1 MYRIGMTTTQAAA
14 VGCALLLSA
23 CANQTDP
30 PPSMPS
36 PPGEASVTVPTSTA
50 APGTQIDVRAVGF
63 AASTTVEVGFGPPNS
78 EFSVVSQA
86 STNAAGELNTNIT
99 IPESARR
106 GRPYVVV
113 VQERDHEPR
122 AVSDPFVV
130 GSAGDSVSVHGRLT
144 DEGVE
149 CPAMRDP
156 AGTLYTLA
164 TGDLDWGP
172 GTQVMVRGTI
182 AGMSTCMQG
191 TTISVSSIER
201 H

>member
-1 MYRIGMTTTQAAA
+1 MYRNGITITQAAA
-14 VGCALLLSA
+14 VGCVFLLSA
-23 CANQTDP
+23 CAGQADP

-36 PPGEASVTVPTSTA
+36 PPGEASVTVPVSTA
-50 APGTQIDVRAVGF
+50 APGTRIDVQAGGF
-63 AASTTVEVGFGPPNS
+63 AVSTTVEVGFGPPNS
-78 EFSVVSQA
+78 EFTVVSQA
-86 STNAAGELNTNIT
+86 NTSAAGELNTSIT
-99 IPESARR
+99 IPASAMR

-122 AVSDPFVV
+122 AVSNPFVV
-130 GSAGDSVSVHGRLT
+130 GAAGDSVSVHGSLT
-144 DEGVE
+144 NEGVE

-164 TGDLDWGP
+164 TNDLDWAA